1 MENKP
6 NNQINKGR
14 RKSVTY
20 ISNLSLNA
28 TVQNQKIGSPSPK
41 RKKRQSVINV
51 KDSPNLVNSGKNNK
65 SKKIIINT
73 DNLNVEK
80 IKGKTTFQNQK
91 RRGSYS
97 DLFKLKQSY
106 VSNDINLTQKQQ
118 GKYSELYK
126 NGIRVFDDLE
136 KEEKKN
142 SNNNSLRS
150 SFALSITKSRN
161 ALKDTK
167 IGGRRA
173 SLQPSIFRNKNFNL
187 LEGLGIKIEKNGTE
201 EYVRTLSNNKIN
213 KDKNNNSESNSD
225 SDSDSSDSS
234 SSSSSSSNSQNN
246 SVSSSKGNKNNLSN
260 NSSEQKIKKKNS
272 LKKSFQSNNSSNK
285 SQKSSKKKISDE
297 EKAKYLKGNGVVIEM
312 ENKAEENTIKEV
324 EEEDEEGRFS
334 NNKLNRG
341 LRKSNFKKDY
351 KNKKIEQSIDK
362 INNLDED
369 IKKQVL
375 RRNKS
380 FDKNESKIS
389 EEFKLDK
396 KDIEKFII
404 RSRSLGNLLIKI
416 KKYNMKN
423 VNRILEDNKILNSGC
438 FTAKD
443 IFKAQLNKKINN
455 LDEDIKRQ
463 VLRRNKSFDK
473 NESKISEEFKLDKKD
488 IEKFIIKSRS
498 LGNLLIKIKKYNMK
512 NVNRILEDNK
522 ILNSGCFTAKDIFK
536 AQLNDKL
543 LKKLNNLDEDIKKQV
558 LKRNKSFDKNKSKV
572 NEEFKLSE
580 KDIEKFII
588 KSRSLGN
595 LLIKIK
601 KYNMKNIN
609 RILEDNKL
617 INSGCFTAKDI
628 FKAQLND
635 KINNLDEIKLII

>member
-1 MENKP
+1 MIVNKQ
-6 NNQINKGR
+6 NNIGR
-14 RKSVTY
+14 RKSV
-20 ISNLSLNA
+20 INASNISLNKEG
-28 TVQNQKIGSPSPK
+28 QNKKFGSPSPK
-41 RKKRQSVINV
+41 RKRRSVFNSQ
-51 KDSPNLVNSGKNNK
+51 DSPENIK

-73 DNLNVEK
+73 DNINVEK
-80 IKGKTTFQNQK
+80 IKGKTNFQNQK

-187 LEGLGIKIEKNGTE
+187 LDGLGIKIEKNGTE

-213 KDKNNNSESNSD
+213 KDKNNNSESN

-351 KNKKIEQSIDK
+351 NNKKIEQSRDK

-369 IKKQVL
+369 IKRQVL
-375 RRNKS
+375 KRNKS

-389 EEFKLDK
+389 EEFKLSE
-396 KDIEKFII
+396 KDIEKY
-404 RSRSLGNLLIKI
+404 L
-416 KKYNMKN
+416 
-423 VNRILEDNKILNSGC
+423 
-438 FTAKD
+438 
-443 IFKAQLNKKINN
+443 
-455 LDEDIKRQ
+455 
-463 VLRRNKSFDK
+463 
-473 NESKISEEFKLDKKD
+473 
-488 IEKFIIKSRS
+488 IKSRS
-498 LGNLLIKIKKYNMK
+498 LGNLI
-512 NVNRILEDNK
+512 
-522 ILNSGCFTAKDIFK
+522 T
-536 AQLNDKL
+536 
-543 LKKLNNLDEDIKKQV
+543 
-558 LKRNKSFDKNKSKV
+558 KNKK
-572 NEEFKLSE
+572 
-580 KDIEKFII
+580 
-588 KSRSLGN
+588 
-595 LLIKIK
+595 
-601 KYNMKNIN
+601 
-609 RILEDNKL
+609 
-617 INSGCFTAKDI
+617 
-628 FKAQLND
+628 
-635 KINNLDEIKLII
+635 

>member
-187 LEGLGIKIEKNGTE
+187 LDGLGIKIEKNGTE

-213 KDKNNNSESNSD
+213 KDKNNNSESN

-297 EKAKYLKGNGVVIEM
+297 EKAK
-312 ENKAEENTIKEV
+312 
-324 EEEDEEGRFS
+324 
-334 NNKLNRG
+334 
-341 LRKSNFKKDY
+341 
-351 KNKKIEQSIDK
+351 
-362 INNLDED
+362 
-369 IKKQVL
+369 
-375 RRNKS
+375 
-380 FDKNESKIS
+380 
-389 EEFKLDK
+389 
-396 KDIEKFII
+396 
-404 RSRSLGNLLIKI
+404 
-416 KKYNMKN
+416 
-423 VNRILEDNKILNSGC
+423 
-438 FTAKD
+438 
-443 IFKAQLNKKINN
+443 
-455 LDEDIKRQ
+455 
-463 VLRRNKSFDK
+463 
-473 NESKISEEFKLDKKD
+473 
-488 IEKFIIKSRS
+488 
-498 LGNLLIKIKKYNMK
+498 
-512 NVNRILEDNK
+512 
-522 ILNSGCFTAKDIFK
+522 
-536 AQLNDKL
+536 
-543 LKKLNNLDEDIKKQV
+543 
-558 LKRNKSFDKNKSKV
+558 
-572 NEEFKLSE
+572 
-580 KDIEKFII
+580 
-588 KSRSLGN
+588 
-595 LLIKIK
+595 
-601 KYNMKNIN
+601 
-609 RILEDNKL
+609 
-617 INSGCFTAKDI
+617 
-628 FKAQLND
+628 
-635 KINNLDEIKLII
+635 